1 MFKKIVAPVDRT
13 ALAPKELKTALSLG
27 VRFDAE
33 VIVLRVMPEA
43 ASLQA
48 GESETDLDV
57 IERETQEL
65 LAEALAQVEPGT
77 RPSKIQAEVR
87 AGPVLEVILQAA
99 EDHMADLIV
108 VGSHGRHRPI
118 DWLRGST
125 AEQLVNRASP
135 SVLVVKPD
143 GFPFLTE

>member
-1 MFKKIVAPVDRT
+1 MFKKILVPVDRS
-13 ALAPKELKTALSLG
+13 ALTPTELKTALTLADQFGAS
-27 VRFDAE
+27 V
-33 VIVLRVMPEA
+33 VVLRVVSEA
-43 ASLQA
+43 ASLEA
-48 GESETDLDV
+48 GETDIDLNIFEAET
-57 IERETQEL
+57 REL
-65 LAEALAQVEPGT
+65 LAEATGQLTSATTVAI
-77 RPSKIQAEVR
+77 RAEVR
-87 AGPVLEVILQAA
+87 AGPVLDTILLAA

-108 VGSHGRHRPI
+108 VGSHGRRRPI